1 MCYDIVVIVV
11 IIGIIAILIMV
22 VFIVIIVIPIA
33 IASLLFLC
41 RTKGVCGGGMYP
53 GANQRINKWKW
64 LKGLNG

>member
-22 VFIVIIVIPIA
+22 VFIVIIVITIA
-33 IASLLFLC
+33 IASLLC

-53 GANQRINKWKW
+53 GGESMDQ
-64 LKGLNG
+64 

>member
-22 VFIVIIVIPIA
+22 VFIVIIVMTIA

-41 RTKGVCGGGMYP
+41 RTKGVCGGVCTLG
-53 GANQRINKWKW
+53 GRINESV
-64 LKGLNG
+64 NGNG